1 MKLRRYTPCPVLV
14 HPTLHP
20 DVPALREQGLV
31 CMGPYANDKWYIF
44 HPKPRVEPPW
54 PTPVLA
60 YTPSP
65 RTLREKICE
74 FISKHR
80 SKYGVHSA

>member
-1 MKLRRYTPCPVLV
+1 MKRKRYTPCPVLV
-14 HPTLHP
+14 HPTMHP
-20 DVPALREQGLV
+20 EVPALREQGLV
-31 CMGPYANDKWYIF
+31 CLGPYHNDKWYIF
-44 HPKPRVEPPW
+44 YPKPRAEPPW

-74 FISKHR
+74 FIGKHKR
-80 SKYGVHSA
+80 G